1 MFWTIAL
8 VVIVW
13 WLVSLA
19 VSCLIGHFIHLLRMD
34 DWSNSNT
41 DSSAAARAGS
51 YSADRRY
58 RRRDSG
64 LI

>member
-19 VSCLIGHFIHLLRMD
+19 VSCLVGHFIHLLRMD
-34 DWSNSNT
+34 DWSNSH
-41 DSSAAARAGS
+41 SSVTTRAGS